1 MLRGEVTDELLS
13 PAWRRA
19 AAKIRLG
26 TLPASWVR
34 GPISAVLRVVGI
46 IGWDPITPTSWR
58 ICGGGVLDLKAVPP
72 LRLKHLAGRAAQR
85 AAWRDAATSR
95 RDAAGSEDGID
106 LASAGRVSQRASAR
120 RKGAALCVLAGG
132 VTTAARRQRQNLQEG
147 DCCEACG
154 AAGADEVHLFWRCP
168 AHAEL
173 RREAGFTE
181 RFIGDLLRRAPMCF
195 LARGLVPS
203 AWTERP
209 RVAGPAALA
218 GEPPGWWR
226 QAPGRVL
233 TGIVATDGAAR
244 QPADR
249 RRRRAAWGL
258 YAVEPGWS
266 LSGALDGEAE
276 FQTVLRAELA
286 AVLETLRRAT
296 GDALTLLIDSLC
308 VVDGLASLQVGD
320 AGARVELT
328 GPQCEDA
335 DLWRAISDELAQL
348 PGLPLRVRWVPS
360 HTLDPGADPAKCR
373 PKLERARAQEGW
385 DEAWLEYNDLA
396 DRAAAR
402 GFTLIPGELDGPE
415 WDTAVDEVDR
425 LAAGALGL
433 MADIVIRAAA
443 RAPKKAPRG
452 LQLGRMGRP
461 LGRPRVPM

>member
-1 MLRGEVTDELLS
+1 
-13 PAWRRA
+13 
-19 AAKIRLG
+19 
-26 TLPASWVR
+26 
-34 GPISAVLRVVGI
+34 
-46 IGWDPITPTSWR
+46 
-58 ICGGGVLDLKAVPP
+58 
-72 LRLKHLAGRAAQR
+72 
-85 AAWRDAATSR
+85 
-95 RDAAGSEDGID
+95 
-106 LASAGRVSQRASAR
+106 
-120 RKGAALCVLAGG
+120 
-132 VTTAARRQRQNLQEG
+132 
-147 DCCEACG
+147 
-154 AAGADEVHLFWRCP
+154 
-168 AHAEL
+168 
-173 RREAGFTE
+173 
-181 RFIGDLLRRAPMCF
+181 
-195 LARGLVPS
+195 
-203 AWTERP
+203 
-209 RVAGPAALA
+209 
-218 GEPPGWWR
+218 
-226 QAPGRVL
+226 
-233 TGIVATDGAAR
+233 
-244 QPADR
+244 
-249 RRRRAAWGL
+249 
-258 YAVEPGWS
+258 VEPGWS

-296 GDALTLLIDSLC
+296 GDALTLLIDNLC

-402 GFTLIPGELDGPE
+402 GLTLIPGELDGPE

-425 LAAGALGL
+425 LAADALGL

-461 LGRPRVPM
+461 LGRLRVPM